1 MSRDWIINKL
11 RKIVTDLQKPNS
23 QYAQEHDINAES
35 TKQFK
40 IDQTI
45 DRLENLI
52 DMLQDDSAGSGP
64 MIGGGVTHELS
75 ADEISRR

>member
-45 DRLENLI
+45 DRLENMI
-52 DMLQDDSAGSGP
+52 DLLAEGNDRPGGP
-64 MIGGGVTHELS
+64 VVG
-75 ADEISRR
+75 